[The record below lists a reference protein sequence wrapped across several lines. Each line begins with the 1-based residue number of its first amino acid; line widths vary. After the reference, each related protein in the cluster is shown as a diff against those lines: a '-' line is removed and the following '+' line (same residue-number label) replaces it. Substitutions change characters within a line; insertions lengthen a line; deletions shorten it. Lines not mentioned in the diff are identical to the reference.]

1 MMESDVIQQVGF
13 DETNARGALVR
24 LSASYKAVL
33 ERHDYPLPI
42 KILLGEALAA
52 AALLTSTIKF
62 EGSLILQLQNAGPIS
77 LLVVQ
82 CDQDFHVRAIARH
95 DEEDLMALQHI
106 EDEWHQGVL
115 SITIE
120 TNQNNM
126 RYQGIVPLSH
136 GGLAHCIEQYFAQ
149 SEQIST
155 KVWLTANGYVAAGFL
170 LQAMPTN
177 TSDVISMEWEHLVH
191 LGATITPHELQAL
204 SFRDILHRL
213 YHSELVILYEA
224 VPVSFRCTCSRE
236 RVTETL
242 HTLGKDEAVD
252 IIKEQKQV
260 SITCQFCYQEYHF
273 DAVDI
278 EQIFN
283 EQFIHP
289 HTDKYV

>member
-1 MMESDVIQQVGF
+1 MESDVIQQVGF
-13 DETNARGALVR
+13 EETNARGALVR
-24 LSASYKAVL
+24 LSASYRAVL
-33 ERHDYPLPI
+33 ERHEYPETI
-42 KILLGEALAA
+42 KVLLGEALAA
-52 AALLTSTIKF
+52 AVLLTSTIKF

-82 CDQDFHVRAIARH
+82 CDQDFHVRAIARY
-95 DEEDLMALQHI
+95 DADDIVALQHI
-106 EDEWHQGVL
+106 EDEWQNGVL

-120 TNQNNM
+120 ANNNNA

-136 GGLAHCIEQYFAQ
+136 GGLANCIEQYFAQ

-170 LQAMPTN
+170 LQAMPTED
-177 TSDVISMEWEHLVH
+177 TDVINMDWEHLAH
-191 LGATITPHELQAL
+191 LGSTITPHELQTL
-204 SFRDILHRL
+204 GFQDILYRL
-213 YHSELVILYEA
+213 YHSELVRLYETI
-224 VPVSFRCTCSRE
+224 PVSFRCTCSHD

-242 HTLGKDEAVD
+242 RTLGKEEALD

-278 EQIFN
+278 EQIFSDHI
-283 EQFIHP
+283 IHP
-289 HTDKYV
+289 PTDKYV